1 MLPVAFVD
9 FNLKQ
14 DFESTAVVE
23 PKSLRVSLRPSA
35 AEGESWL
42 GDAGVLCIVQ
52 QLATHYAGP

>member
-23 PKSLRVSLRPSA
+23 PKSLRGSLRPSA

-42 GDAGVLCIVQ
+42 GEAGLLCIVQ
-52 QLATHYAGP
+52 QRTTRYAGP